1 MRKTDLNKYVG
12 APETGRAAS
21 ASNAVRIAL
30 KGLYSVIA
38 VLAVA
43 GVIVLVF
50 LTSFILGFR
59 NESIKMDLNNLKL
72 NYTSFI
78 YVNDDSGQ
86 PVEYQRLY
94 SSENRIWVDYDKI
107 PRNMKNAM
115 VAIEDKRFME
125 HNGVDWIR
133 TAGAVTT
140 LVTKGGSYGGSTI
153 TQQLVKNITG
163 DNEVSLTRKV
173 KEIFRA
179 VNLDSRYSKEQILE
193 AYLNVVNY
201 GSGCQG
207 VQAAANLY
215 FGKDISQASLAECA
229 SIAAITQNP
238 YKYNPLNFPENNK
251 TRQRLVL
258 GEMLN
263 QQMISQDEY
272 NSAMEESNHM
282 VFVGRKD
289 ENVVNDSPVWN
300 WYIDA
305 MFEDIVEDLQTTQGI
320 SKDKAVY
327 MMYHG
332 GLKIYCAMDQKAQ
345 NAAEEVV
352 SGDNMPSDPKIQL
365 GYYMMDYNG
374 RVLATVGRRGEK
386 AGNRL
391 LSYATDQRQP
401 GSSIKPIASYGP
413 AVDMGVINYSSILP
427 DEPVDNYF
435 AGGKPG
441 PNNWY
446 KKFYGPITVQRALEI
461 SSNAAAAQLVKRI
474 SPTTSYRFLTDQL
487 HFTHLNPKTDSV
499 QIAAMAI
506 GGMNGGVTVKEM
518 TAAYQMFG
526 NGGQYNKPYT
536 YYYVEDHDGNVILD
550 NRQNTGTQVIKSTT
564 STIMN
569 RLLRNV
575 VYGSE
580 GTGGGAAVSGWE
592 VFGKTGTTDE
602 DKDSWFVGGTPYA
615 VAGIWTGY
623 ETPKSLSY
631 GQKENYTKWAAKIW
645 RNIMAKYLDGKKKLY
660 FRYDSN
666 VVSATFRTDNG
677 KLSGADVGAPTKT
690 GWYERGNMPEV
701 DTSPP
706 VSSSPASDILS
717 EPEQPEQ
724 SEPENSQWETSHPS
738 NPETSSKPGGEN
750 SSPASSRPS
759 SSHSQGNGNGNG
771 NENGNGNG
779 DEHGPG
785 QDDNGL
791 WVPPDTEIRPGG

>member
-21 ASNAVRIAL
+21 ASITARIAL
-30 KGLYSVIA
+30 KGLYSIIA

-50 LTSFILGFR
+50 MTSFILSFR

-107 PRNMKNAM
+107 PKNMKNAM

-163 DNEVSLTRKV
+163 EGEVSLTRKV

-179 VNLDSRYSKEQILE
+179 INLDSRYSKEQILE

-251 TRQRLVL
+251 TRQQLVL
-258 GEMLN
+258 SEMLS

-282 VFVGRKD
+282 VFVGNQD
-289 ENVVNDSPVWN
+289 ENVVNDTPVWN

-352 SGDNMPSDPKIQL
+352 ASDNMPADQKIQL
-365 GYYMMDYNG
+365 GYFMMDYNG

-386 AGNRL
+386 TGNRL
-391 LSYATDQRQP
+391 LSYATDSQRQP

-413 AVDMGVINYSSILP
+413 AVDMGVLNYSSILP

-446 KKFYGPITVQRALEI
+446 KKFYGDITVQRALEI
-461 SSNAAAAQLVKRI
+461 SSNAAAAQLVKMI
-474 SPTTSYRFLTDQL
+474 SPITSYRFLTDQL

-526 NGGQYNKPYT
+526 NGGQYHKPYT

-550 NRQNTGTQVIKSTT
+550 NRQSTGTQVIKSTT
-564 STIMN
+564 ATIMN

-645 RNIMAKYLDGKKKLY
+645 RNIMAKYLDGKKKTY
-660 FRYDSN
+660 FQYDSN

-677 KLSGADVGAPTKT
+677 KLSGADVGVPTKT

-706 VSSSPASDILS
+706 VSSSAASDILS
-717 EPEQPEQ
+717 EPEQ
-724 SEPENSQWETSHPS
+724 SEPESSQWETSHPS
-738 NPETSSKPGGEN
+738 ASETSSKPDWEN

-771 NENGNGNG
+771 NGNENGNG
-779 DEHGPG
+779 PG
-785 QDDNGL
+785 QDGNGL
-791 WVPPDTEIRPGG
+791 WVPPDTEIRP

>member
-12 APETGRAAS
+12 APNTNRSTS
-21 ASNAVRIAL
+21 ASIAARIAVRGVGSIM
-30 KGLYSVIA
+30 A

-50 LTSFILGFR
+50 LISFVMSFR

-78 YVNDDSGQ
+78 YVNNESDQ

-107 PRNMKNAM
+107 PKNMKNAM

-125 HNGVDWIR
+125 HNGVDWRR

-215 FGKDISQASLAECA
+215 FDKDISQATLAECA
-229 SIAAITQNP
+229 SVAAITQNP
-238 YKYNPLNFPENNK
+238 YKYNPLNFPQNNK
-251 TRQRLVL
+251 TRQQIVL
-258 GEMLN
+258 KEMLD

-282 VFVGRKD
+282 VFVGNKN
-289 ENVVNDSPVWN
+289 ENVVNDTPVWN
-300 WYIDA
+300 WYVDA
-305 MFEDIVEDLQTTQGI
+305 MFEDIVEDLQATQGI
-320 SKDKAVY
+320 SKEKAVY

-332 GLKIYCAMDQKAQ
+332 GLKIYSAMDPKAQ
-345 NAAEEVV
+345 RVAEEVV
-352 SGDNMPSDPKIQL
+352 SGNNMPSDKKIQL

-386 AGNRL
+386 TGNRL
-391 LSYATDQRQP
+391 LSYATDSQRQP
-401 GSSIKPIASYGP
+401 GSAIKPIASYGP
-413 AVDMGVINYSSILP
+413 AIDMGFINYSSILP

-435 AGGKPG
+435 APGKPG

-446 KKFYGPITVQRALEI
+446 RKFYGPMTVQRALEI
-461 SSNAAAAQLVKRI
+461 SSNAAAARLVKKI
-474 SPTTSYRFLTDQL
+474 TPNVSYRFLTEQL

-499 QIAAMAI
+499 QISAMAI

-526 NGGQYNKPYT
+526 NGGKYFKPFT

-550 NRQNTGTQVIKSTT
+550 NRQNSGTQVIKSSTA
-564 STIMN
+564 TIMN
-569 RLLRNV
+569 RVLRTV

-592 VFGKTGTTDE
+592 VFGKTGTTDD
-602 DKDSWFVGGTPYA
+602 DKDSWFVGGTA
-615 VAGIWTGY
+615 QCVAGIWTGY
-623 ETPKSLSY
+623 ETPKSLSHN
-631 GQKENYTKWAAKIW
+631 QKENYTRYATKIW
-645 RNIMAKYLDGKKKLY
+645 KNIMTQYLAGMKKVS
-660 FRYDSN
+660 FPTDSN

-677 KLSGADVGAPTKT
+677 KLSGANVGVATKT
-690 GWYERGNMPEV
+690 GWYERGNMPEM

-706 VSSSPASDILS
+706 INSEVNSEVIS
-717 EPEQPEQ
+717 EPEN
-724 SEPENSQWETSHPS
+724 SEPENSQGESQEEST
-738 NPETSSKPGGEN
+738 PETSSKPDGE
-750 SSPASSRPS
+750 SSKPSKPENPHTSASS
-759 SSHSQGNGNGNG
+759 SQSPV
-771 NENGNGNG
+771 NENR
-779 DEHGPG
+779 PG
-785 QDDNGL
+785 QDNNGL
-791 WVPPDTEIRPGG
+791 WVPPETEVRPGA

>member
-12 APETGRAAS
+12 APDTSRAGS
-21 ASNAVRIAL
+21 ASIAVRIAAR
-30 KGLYSVIA
+30 GVSSIVA

-43 GVIVLVF
+43 GVIVLFF
-50 LTSFILGFR
+50 LISFVMSFR

-78 YVNDDSGQ
+78 YVNNESDQ

-107 PRNMKNAM
+107 PQNMKNAM

-125 HNGVDWIR
+125 HNGVDWRR

-140 LVTKGGSYGGSTI
+140 LFTKGGSYGGSTI

-215 FGKDISQASLAECA
+215 FDKEISQATLAECA

-238 YKYNPLNFPENNK
+238 YKYNPLNFPQNNK
-251 TRQRLVL
+251 TRQQIVL
-258 GEMLN
+258 KEMLD

-272 NSAMEESNHM
+272 NTAMEESNHM
-282 VFVGRKD
+282 VFVGNKN

-300 WYIDA
+300 WYVDA
-305 MFEDIVEDLQTTQGI
+305 MFEDIVEDLQATQGI
-320 SKDKAVY
+320 SKEKAVY

-332 GLKIYCAMDQKAQ
+332 GLKIYSAMDPKAQ
-345 NAAEEVV
+345 RVAEEVV
-352 SGDNMPSDPKIQL
+352 SGNGMPSDKKIQL

-374 RVLATVGRRGEK
+374 RVLATIGRRGEK
-386 AGNRL
+386 TGNRL
-391 LSYATDQRQP
+391 LSYATDSQRQP

-413 AVDMGVINYSSILP
+413 AIDMGVINYSTILP

-435 AGGKPG
+435 GPGKPG

-446 KKFYGPITVQRALEI
+446 RKFYGSITVQRALEI
-461 SSNAAAAQLVKRI
+461 SSNAAAARLVKKI
-474 SPTTSYRFLTDQL
+474 TPSVSYRFLTEQL
-487 HFTHLNPKTDSV
+487 GFTHLNPKTDSV
-499 QIAAMAI
+499 QISAMAI

-526 NGGQYNKPYT
+526 NGGQYFKPFT

-550 NRQNTGTQVIKSTT
+550 NRQNAGTQVIKSSTA
-564 STIMN
+564 TIMN
-569 RLLRNV
+569 RVLRTV

-602 DKDSWFVGGTPYA
+602 DKDSWFVGGTA
-615 VAGIWTGY
+615 QCVAGIWTGY
-623 ETPKSLSY
+623 ETPKSLSHN
-631 GQKENYTKWAAKIW
+631 QKENYTRYATKIW
-645 RNIMAKYLDGKKKLY
+645 KSIMTQYLDGKKKVS
-660 FRYDSN
+660 FPTDSN

-677 KLSGADVGAPTKT
+677 KLSGANVGVATKT

-706 VSSSPASDILS
+706 LNSEVNSEVIS
-717 EPEQPEQ
+717 EPEN
-724 SEPENSQWETSHPS
+724 SEPENSQGESQEEPS
-738 NPETSSKPGGEN
+738 PGTSSKSEWEPSKPSKPEN
-750 SSPASSRPS
+750 PHSSAP
-759 SSHSQGNGNGNG
+759 SSHSPVDGNR
-771 NENGNGNG
+771 
-779 DEHGPG
+779 PG
-785 QDDNGL
+785 QDNNGL
-791 WVPPDTEIRPGG
+791 WVPPDT

>member
-12 APETGRAAS
+12 APDTSRAGS
-21 ASNAVRIAL
+21 ASIAARIAAR
-30 KGLYSVIA
+30 GVGSIVA

-50 LTSFILGFR
+50 LISFVMSFR

-78 YVNDDSGQ
+78 YVNNESDQ

-107 PRNMKNAM
+107 PKDMKNAM

-125 HNGVDWIR
+125 HNGVDWRR

-140 LVTKGGSYGGSTI
+140 LFTKGGSYGGSTI

-215 FGKDISQASLAECA
+215 FDKDISQATLAECA

-251 TRQRLVL
+251 NRQQVVL
-258 GEMLN
+258 KEMLD
-263 QQMISQDEY
+263 QQMISQDDY
-272 NSAMEESNHM
+272 NTAMGESNHM
-282 VFVGRKD
+282 VFVGNKN

-300 WYIDA
+300 WYVDA
-305 MFEDIVEDLQTTQGI
+305 MFEDIVEDLQATQGI
-320 SKDKAVY
+320 SKEKAVY

-332 GLKIYCAMDQKAQ
+332 GLKIYSAMDVKAQ
-345 NAAEEVV
+345 RVAEEVV
-352 SGDNMPSDPKIQL
+352 SGNGMPSDKKIQL

-374 RVLATVGRRGEK
+374 RVLATIGRRGEK
-386 AGNRL
+386 TGNRL
-391 LSYATDQRQP
+391 LSYATDSQRQP

-413 AVDMGVINYSSILP
+413 AIDMGVINYSSILP

-435 AGGKPG
+435 GPGKPG

-446 KKFYGPITVQRALEI
+446 RKFYGSITVQRALEI
-461 SSNAAAAQLVKRI
+461 SSNAAAARLVKQI
-474 SPTTSYRFLTDQL
+474 TPSVSYRFLTEQL

-499 QIAAMAI
+499 QISAMAI

-518 TAAYQMFG
+518 TAAYQMYG
-526 NGGQYNKPYT
+526 NGGKYFKPFT

-550 NRQNTGTQVIKSTT
+550 NRQNAGTQVIKSSTA
-564 STIMN
+564 TIMN
-569 RLLRNV
+569 RVLRTV

-602 DKDSWFVGGTPYA
+602 DKDSWFVGGTA
-615 VAGIWTGY
+615 QCVAGIWTGY

-631 GQKENYTKWAAKIW
+631 NQKENYTRYATKIW
-645 RNIMAKYLDGKKKLY
+645 KSIMTQYLDGKKKVS
-660 FRYDSN
+660 FPTDSN

-677 KLSGADVGAPTKT
+677 KLSGANVGVATKT

-706 VSSSPASDILS
+706 LNS
-717 EPEQPEQ
+717 EVTSEVI
-724 SEPENSQWETSHPS
+724 SEPENSEPDNSQGESQEES
-738 NPETSSKPGGEN
+738 SPETSSEPEWEPSKPSKPEN
-750 SSPASSRPS
+750 PHSSTAPS
-759 SSHSQGNGNGNG
+759 SHTPVNGN
-771 NENGNGNG
+771 
-779 DEHGPG
+779 HPG
-785 QDDNGL
+785 QDNNGL
-791 WVPPDTEIRPGG
+791 WVPPDT

>member
-12 APETGRAAS
+12 APDTSRAGS
-21 ASNAVRIAL
+21 ASIAVRIAAR
-30 KGLYSVIA
+30 GVGSIVA

-43 GVIVLVF
+43 GVIVLFF
-50 LTSFILGFR
+50 LISFVMSFR

-78 YVNDDSGQ
+78 YVNNESDQ

-107 PRNMKNAM
+107 PQNMKNAM

-125 HNGVDWIR
+125 HNGVDWRR

-140 LVTKGGSYGGSTI
+140 LFTKGGSYGGSTI

-215 FGKDISQASLAECA
+215 FDKEISQATLAECA

-238 YKYNPLNFPENNK
+238 YKYNPLNFPQNNK
-251 TRQRLVL
+251 TRQQIVL
-258 GEMLN
+258 KEMLD

-272 NSAMEESNHM
+272 NTAMEESNHM
-282 VFVGRKD
+282 VFVGNKN

-300 WYIDA
+300 WYVDA
-305 MFEDIVEDLQTTQGI
+305 MFEDIVEDLQATQGI
-320 SKDKAVY
+320 SKEKAVY

-332 GLKIYCAMDQKAQ
+332 GLKIYSAMDPKAQ
-345 NAAEEVV
+345 RVAEEVV
-352 SGDNMPSDPKIQL
+352 SGNGMPSDKKIQL

-374 RVLATVGRRGEK
+374 RVLATIGRRGEK
-386 AGNRL
+386 TGNRL
-391 LSYATDQRQP
+391 LSYATDSQRQP

-413 AVDMGVINYSSILP
+413 AIDMGVINYSTILP

-435 AGGKPG
+435 GPGKPG

-446 KKFYGPITVQRALEI
+446 RKFYGSITVQRALEI
-461 SSNAAAAQLVKRI
+461 SSNAAAARLVKKI
-474 SPTTSYRFLTDQL
+474 TPSVSYRFLTEQL
-487 HFTHLNPKTDSV
+487 GFTHLNPKTDSV
-499 QIAAMAI
+499 QISAMAI

-526 NGGQYNKPYT
+526 NGGQYFKPFT

-550 NRQNTGTQVIKSTT
+550 NRQNAGTQVIKSSTA
-564 STIMN
+564 TIMN
-569 RLLRNV
+569 RVLRTV

-602 DKDSWFVGGTPYA
+602 DKDSWFVGGTA
-615 VAGIWTGY
+615 QCVAGIWTGY
-623 ETPKSLSY
+623 ETPKSLSHN
-631 GQKENYTKWAAKIW
+631 QKENYTRYATKIW
-645 RNIMAKYLDGKKKLY
+645 KSIMTQYLDGKKKVS
-660 FRYDSN
+660 FPTDSN

-677 KLSGADVGAPTKT
+677 KLSGANVGVATKT

-706 VSSSPASDILS
+706 LNSEVNSEVIS
-717 EPEQPEQ
+717 EPEN
-724 SEPENSQWETSHPS
+724 SEPENSQGESQEEPS
-738 NPETSSKPGGEN
+738 PGTSSKSEWEPSKPSKPEN
-750 SSPASSRPS
+750 PHSSAP
-759 SSHSQGNGNGNG
+759 SSHSPVDGNR
-771 NENGNGNG
+771 
-779 DEHGPG
+779 PG
-785 QDDNGL
+785 QDNNGL
-791 WVPPDTEIRPGG
+791 WVPPDT

>member
-21 ASNAVRIAL
+21 ASITARIAL
-30 KGLYSVIA
+30 KGLYSIIA

-50 LTSFILGFR
+50 MTSFILSFR

-107 PRNMKNAM
+107 PKNMKNAM

-163 DNEVSLTRKV
+163 EGEVSLTRKV

-179 VNLDSRYSKEQILE
+179 INLDSRYSKEQILE

-251 TRQRLVL
+251 TRQQLVL
-258 GEMLN
+258 SEMLS

-282 VFVGRKD
+282 VFVGNQD
-289 ENVVNDSPVWN
+289 ENVVNDTPVWN

-352 SGDNMPSDPKIQL
+352 ASDNMPADQKIQL
-365 GYYMMDYNG
+365 GYFMMDYNG

-386 AGNRL
+386 TGNRL
-391 LSYATDQRQP
+391 LSYATDSQRQP

-413 AVDMGVINYSSILP
+413 AVDMGVLNYSSILP

-446 KKFYGPITVQRALEI
+446 KKFYGDITVQRALEI
-461 SSNAAAAQLVKRI
+461 SSNAAAAQLVKMI
-474 SPTTSYRFLTDQL
+474 SPITSYRFLTDQL

-526 NGGQYNKPYT
+526 NGGQYHKPYT

-550 NRQNTGTQVIKSTT
+550 NRQSTGTQVIKSTT
-564 STIMN
+564 ATIMN

-623 ETPKSLSY
+623 EMPKSLSY

-645 RNIMAKYLDGKKKLY
+645 RNIMAKYLDGKKKTY
-660 FRYDSN
+660 FQYDSN

-677 KLSGADVGAPTKT
+677 KLSGADVGVPTKT

-706 VSSSPASDILS
+706 VSSSTASDILS
-717 EPEQPEQ
+717 EPEQ

-738 NPETSSKPGGEN
+738 ASETSSKPDWEN

-771 NENGNGNG
+771 NGN
-779 DEHGPG
+779 GPG
-785 QDDNGL
+785 QDGNGL
-791 WVPPDTEIRPGG
+791 WVPPDTEIRP

>member
-21 ASNAVRIAL
+21 ASITARIAL
-30 KGLYSVIA
+30 KGLYSIIA

-50 LTSFILGFR
+50 MTSFILSFR

-107 PRNMKNAM
+107 PKNMKNAM

-163 DNEVSLTRKV
+163 EGEVSLTRKV

-179 VNLDSRYSKEQILE
+179 INLDSRYSKEQILE

-251 TRQRLVL
+251 TRQQLVL
-258 GEMLN
+258 SEMLN

-282 VFVGRKD
+282 VFVGNQN
-289 ENVVNDSPVWN
+289 ENVVNDTPVWN

-352 SGDNMPSDPKIQL
+352 SSDNMPADQKIQL
-365 GYYMMDYNG
+365 GYFMMDYNG

-386 AGNRL
+386 TGNRL
-391 LSYATDQRQP
+391 LSYATDSQRQP

-413 AVDMGVINYSSILP
+413 AVDMGVLNYSSILP

-446 KKFYGPITVQRALEI
+446 KKFYGDITVQRALEI
-461 SSNAAAAQLVKRI
+461 SSNAAAAQLVKMI
-474 SPTTSYRFLTDQL
+474 SPITSYRFLTDQL

-518 TAAYQMFG
+518 TAAYQIFG
-526 NGGQYNKPYT
+526 NGGQYHKPYT

-550 NRQNTGTQVIKSTT
+550 NRQSTGTQVIKSTT

-645 RNIMAKYLDGKKKLY
+645 RNIMAKYLDGKKKTY
-660 FRYDSN
+660 FQYDSN

-677 KLSGADVGAPTKT
+677 KLSGADVGVPTKT

-706 VSSSPASDILS
+706 VSSSTASDILS
-717 EPEQPEQ
+717 EPEQ

-738 NPETSSKPGGEN
+738 TSETSSKPDWEN

-771 NENGNGNG
+771 N
-779 DEHGPG
+779 GPG
-785 QDDNGL
+785 QDGNGL
-791 WVPPDTEIRPGG
+791 WVPPDTEIRP

>member
-12 APETGRAAS
+12 APDTSRAGS
-21 ASNAVRIAL
+21 ASIAARIAAR
-30 KGLYSVIA
+30 GVGSIVA

-50 LTSFILGFR
+50 LISFVLSFR

-78 YVNDDSGQ
+78 YVNNESNE

-107 PRNMKNAM
+107 PQNMKNAM

-125 HNGVDWIR
+125 HNGVDWRR

-140 LVTKGGSYGGSTI
+140 LFTKGGSYGGSTI

-215 FGKDISQASLAECA
+215 FDKEISQATLAECA

-251 TRQRLVL
+251 TRQQIVL
-258 GEMLN
+258 KEMLD

-272 NSAMEESNHM
+272 NTAMEESNHM
-282 VFVGRKD
+282 VFVGNKN

-300 WYIDA
+300 WYVDA
-305 MFEDIVEDLQTTQGI
+305 MFEDIVEDLQATQGI
-320 SKDKAVY
+320 SKEKAVY

-332 GLKIYCAMDQKAQ
+332 GLKIYSAMDPKAQ
-345 NAAEEVV
+345 RVAEEVV
-352 SGDNMPSDPKIQL
+352 SGNGMPSDKKIQL

-374 RVLATVGRRGEK
+374 RVLATIGRRGEK
-386 AGNRL
+386 TGNRL
-391 LSYATDQRQP
+391 LSYATDSQRQP

-413 AVDMGVINYSSILP
+413 AIDMGVINYSSILP

-435 AGGKPG
+435 APGKPG

-446 KKFYGPITVQRALEI
+446 RKFYGPITVQRALEI
-461 SSNAAAAQLVKRI
+461 SSNAAAARLVKKI
-474 SPTTSYRFLTDQL
+474 TPSVSYRFLTEQL
-487 HFTHLNPKTDSV
+487 GFTHLNPKTDSV
-499 QIAAMAI
+499 QISAMAI

-518 TAAYQMFG
+518 TSAYQMFG
-526 NGGQYNKPYT
+526 NGGKYFKPFT

-550 NRQNTGTQVIKSTT
+550 NRQNAGTQVIKSSTA
-564 STIMN
+564 TIMN
-569 RLLRNV
+569 RVLRTV

-580 GTGGGAAVSGWE
+580 GTGGAAAISGWE

-602 DKDSWFVGGTPYA
+602 DKDSWFVGGTA
-615 VAGIWTGY
+615 QCVAGIWTGY

-631 GQKENYTKWAAKIW
+631 NQKENYTRYATKIW
-645 RNIMAKYLDGKKKLY
+645 KSIMSQYLDGKKKVS
-660 FRYDSN
+660 FPSDSN

-677 KLSGADVGAPTKT
+677 KLSGANVGVATKT

-706 VSSSPASDILS
+706 LNS
-717 EPEQPEQ
+717 EVNSEAI
-724 SEPENSQWETSHPS
+724 SEPENSVPENSQGESQEES
-738 NPETSSKPGGEN
+738 SSETSSKPDWEPSKPSKPEN
-750 SSPASSRPS
+750 PHSSAPS
-759 SSHSQGNGNGNG
+759 SHTPVNGN
-771 NENGNGNG
+771 
-779 DEHGPG
+779 HPG
-785 QDDNGL
+785 QDNNGL
-791 WVPPDTEIRPGG
+791 WVPPDTEVPNGGA

>member
-12 APETGRAAS
+12 APDTSRAGS
-21 ASNAVRIAL
+21 ASIAVRIAAR
-30 KGLYSVIA
+30 GVGSIVA

-43 GVIVLVF
+43 GVIVLFF
-50 LTSFILGFR
+50 LISFVMSFR

-78 YVNDDSGQ
+78 YVNNESDQ

-107 PRNMKNAM
+107 PQNMKNAM

-125 HNGVDWIR
+125 HNGVDWRR

-140 LVTKGGSYGGSTI
+140 LFTKGGSYGGSTI

-215 FGKDISQASLAECA
+215 FDKEISQATLAECA

-238 YKYNPLNFPENNK
+238 YKYNPLNFPQNNK
-251 TRQRLVL
+251 TRQQIVL
-258 GEMLN
+258 KEMLD

-272 NSAMEESNHM
+272 NTAMEETNHM
-282 VFVGRKD
+282 VFVGNKN

-300 WYIDA
+300 WYVDA
-305 MFEDIVEDLQTTQGI
+305 MFEDIVEDLQATQGI
-320 SKDKAVY
+320 SKEKAVY

-332 GLKIYCAMDQKAQ
+332 GLKIYSAMDPKAQ
-345 NAAEEVV
+345 RVAEEVV
-352 SGDNMPSDPKIQL
+352 SGNGMPSDKKIQL

-374 RVLATVGRRGEK
+374 RVLATIGRRGEK
-386 AGNRL
+386 TGNRL
-391 LSYATDQRQP
+391 LSYATDSQRQP

-413 AVDMGVINYSSILP
+413 AIDMGVINYSTILP

-435 AGGKPG
+435 GPGKPG

-446 KKFYGPITVQRALEI
+446 RKFYGSITVQRALEI
-461 SSNAAAAQLVKRI
+461 SSNAAAARLVKKI
-474 SPTTSYRFLTDQL
+474 TPSVSYRFLTEQL
-487 HFTHLNPKTDSV
+487 GFTHLNPKTDSV
-499 QIAAMAI
+499 QISAMAI

-526 NGGQYNKPYT
+526 NGGQYFKPFT

-550 NRQNTGTQVIKSTT
+550 NRQNAGTQVIKSSTA
-564 STIMN
+564 TIMN
-569 RLLRNV
+569 RVLRTV

-602 DKDSWFVGGTPYA
+602 DKDSWFVGGTA
-615 VAGIWTGY
+615 QCVAGIWTGY
-623 ETPKSLSY
+623 ETPKSLSHN
-631 GQKENYTKWAAKIW
+631 QKENYTRYATKIW
-645 RNIMAKYLDGKKKLY
+645 KSIMTQYLDGKKKVS
-660 FRYDSN
+660 FPTDSN

-677 KLSGADVGAPTKT
+677 KLSGANVGVATKT

-706 VSSSPASDILS
+706 LNS
-717 EPEQPEQ
+717 EVNSEVI
-724 SEPENSQWETSHPS
+724 SEPENSKPENSQGESQEEPS
-738 NPETSSKPGGEN
+738 PGTSSKSEWEPSKPSKPEN
-750 SSPASSRPS
+750 PHSSAP
-759 SSHSQGNGNGNG
+759 SSHSPVDGNR
-771 NENGNGNG
+771 
-779 DEHGPG
+779 PG
-785 QDDNGL
+785 QDNNGL
-791 WVPPDTEIRPGG
+791 WVPPDT

>member
-12 APETGRAAS
+12 APDTSRAGS
-21 ASNAVRIAL
+21 ASIAVRIAAR
-30 KGLYSVIA
+30 GVGSIVA

-43 GVIVLVF
+43 GVIVLFF
-50 LTSFILGFR
+50 LISFVMSFR

-78 YVNDDSGQ
+78 YVNNESDQ

-107 PRNMKNAM
+107 PQNMKNAM

-125 HNGVDWIR
+125 HNGVDWRR

-140 LVTKGGSYGGSTI
+140 LFTKGGSYGGSTI

-215 FGKDISQASLAECA
+215 FDKEISQATLAECA

-238 YKYNPLNFPENNK
+238 YKYNPLNFPQNNK
-251 TRQRLVL
+251 IRQQIVL
-258 GEMLN
+258 KEMLD

-272 NSAMEESNHM
+272 NTAMEESNHM
-282 VFVGRKD
+282 VFVGNKN

-300 WYIDA
+300 WYVDA
-305 MFEDIVEDLQTTQGI
+305 MFEDIVEDLQATQGI
-320 SKDKAVY
+320 SKEKAVY

-332 GLKIYCAMDQKAQ
+332 GLKIYSAMDPKAQ
-345 NAAEEVV
+345 RVAEEVV
-352 SGDNMPSDPKIQL
+352 SGNGMPSDKKIQL

-374 RVLATVGRRGEK
+374 RVLATIGRRGEK
-386 AGNRL
+386 TGNRL
-391 LSYATDQRQP
+391 LSYATDSQRQP

-413 AVDMGVINYSSILP
+413 AIDMGVINYSTILP

-435 AGGKPG
+435 GPGKPG

-446 KKFYGPITVQRALEI
+446 RKFYGSITVQRALEI
-461 SSNAAAAQLVKRI
+461 SSNAAAARLVKKI
-474 SPTTSYRFLTDQL
+474 TPSVSYRFLTEQL
-487 HFTHLNPKTDSV
+487 GFTHLNPKTDSV
-499 QIAAMAI
+499 QISAMAI

-526 NGGQYNKPYT
+526 NGGQYFKPFT

-550 NRQNTGTQVIKSTT
+550 NRQNAGTQVIKSSTA
-564 STIMN
+564 TIMN
-569 RLLRNV
+569 RVLRTV

-602 DKDSWFVGGTPYA
+602 DKDSWFVGGTA
-615 VAGIWTGY
+615 QCVAGIWTGY
-623 ETPKSLSY
+623 ETPKSLSHN
-631 GQKENYTKWAAKIW
+631 QKENYTRYATKIW
-645 RNIMAKYLDGKKKLY
+645 KSIMTQYLDGKKKVS
-660 FRYDSN
+660 FPTDSN

-677 KLSGADVGAPTKT
+677 KLSGANVGVATKT

-706 VSSSPASDILS
+706 LNSEVNSEVIS
-717 EPEQPEQ
+717 EPEN
-724 SEPENSQWETSHPS
+724 SEPENSQGESQEEPS
-738 NPETSSKPGGEN
+738 PGTSSKSEWEPSKPSKPEN
-750 SSPASSRPS
+750 PHSSAP
-759 SSHSQGNGNGNG
+759 SSHSPVDGNR
-771 NENGNGNG
+771 
-779 DEHGPG
+779 PG
-785 QDDNGL
+785 QDNNGL
-791 WVPPDTEIRPGG
+791 WVPPDT

>member
-1 MRKTDLNKYVG
+1 MRKTDLNKFVG
-12 APETGRAAS
+12 AQDTGSAAS
-21 ASNAVRIAL
+21 ASMAGRIAL
-30 KGLYSVIA
+30 KGLSSIIA

-50 LTSFILGFR
+50 LISFIMSFR
-59 NESIKMDLNNLKL
+59 SESIKMDLNNLKL

-78 YVNDDSGQ
+78 YVNDDAGQ

-107 PRNMKNAM
+107 PQNMKNAM
-115 VAIEDKRFME
+115 IAIEDKRFME
-125 HNGVDWIR
+125 HNGVDWRR

-140 LVTKGGSYGGSTI
+140 LFTKGGSYGGSTI

-179 VNLDSRYSKEQILE
+179 INLDSRYSKEQILE

-215 FGKDISQASLAECA
+215 FGKEISQASLAECA

-251 TRQRLVL
+251 ERQRVVL
-258 GEMLN
+258 GEMLD

-272 NSAMEESNHM
+272 NSAIKESNNM
-282 VFVGRKD
+282 VFVGSKN

-300 WYIDA
+300 WYTDA

-320 SKDKAVY
+320 SKEKAVY

-332 GLKIYCAMDQKAQ
+332 GLKIYSAMDQKAQ
-345 NAAEEVV
+345 QTAEEVI
-352 SGDNMPSDPKIQL
+352 SGDNMPSDQKIQL
-365 GYYMMDYNG
+365 GYLMMDYTG

-386 AGNRL
+386 TGNRL
-391 LSYATDQRQP
+391 LSYATDSQRQP

-413 AVDMGVINYSSILP
+413 AVDMGVIHYSSILP

-435 AGGKPG
+435 GSGKPG

-446 KKFYGPITVQRALEI
+446 KKFYGSITVQRALEI
-461 SSNAAAAQLVKRI
+461 SSNAAAAQLVKKI
-474 SPTTSYRFLTDQL
+474 SPAASYRFLTDQL

-499 QIAAMAI
+499 QVSAMAI

-526 NGGQYNKPYT
+526 NGGQYYKPYT

-631 GQKENYTKWAAKIW
+631 HQKENNTKWAAKIW
-645 RNIMAKYLDGKKKLY
+645 RNIMTKYLDGKKKIY
-660 FRYDSN
+660 FQYDSN

-677 KLSGADVGAPTKT
+677 RLSGADVGVTTKT

-706 VSSSPASDILS
+706 VASSTASDILS
-717 EPEQPEQ
+717 EPEQ
-724 SEPENSQWETSHPS
+724 SDPENSQGETSHQS
-738 NPETSSKPGGEN
+738 TPETSSKPEEN
-750 SSPASSRPS
+750 SSPASSHSPPS
-759 SSHSQGNGNGNG
+759 SSHSQGNGNGNT
-771 NENGNGNG
+771 
-779 DEHGPG
+779 PG
-785 QDDNGL
+785 QDGNGL
-791 WVPPDTEIRPGG
+791 WVPPDTEVRPGA

>member
-12 APETGRAAS
+12 APDTSRAGS
-21 ASNAVRIAL
+21 ASIAARIAAR
-30 KGLYSVIA
+30 GVGSIVA

-50 LTSFILGFR
+50 LISFVMSFR

-78 YVNDDSGQ
+78 YVNNESDQ

-107 PRNMKNAM
+107 PKDMKNAM

-125 HNGVDWIR
+125 HNGVDWRR

-140 LVTKGGSYGGSTI
+140 LFTKGGSYGGSTI

-215 FGKDISQASLAECA
+215 FDKDISQATLAECA

-251 TRQRLVL
+251 NRQQIVL
-258 GEMLN
+258 KEMLD

-272 NSAMEESNHM
+272 NTAMGDSNHM
-282 VFVGRKD
+282 VFVGNKN

-300 WYIDA
+300 WYVDA
-305 MFEDIVEDLQTTQGI
+305 MFEDIVEDLQATQGI
-320 SKDKAVY
+320 SKEKAVY

-332 GLKIYCAMDQKAQ
+332 GLKIYSAMDPKAQ
-345 NAAEEVV
+345 RVAEEVV
-352 SGDNMPSDPKIQL
+352 SGNGMPSDKKIQL

-374 RVLATVGRRGEK
+374 RVLATIGRRGEK
-386 AGNRL
+386 TGNRL
-391 LSYATDQRQP
+391 LSYATDSQRQP

-413 AVDMGVINYSSILP
+413 AIDMGVINYSSILP

-435 AGGKPG
+435 GPGKPG

-446 KKFYGPITVQRALEI
+446 RKFYGSITVQRALEI
-461 SSNAAAAQLVKRI
+461 SSNAAAARLVKKI
-474 SPTTSYRFLTDQL
+474 TPSVSYRFLTEQL

-499 QIAAMAI
+499 QISAMAI

-518 TAAYQMFG
+518 TAAYQMYG
-526 NGGQYNKPYT
+526 NGGKYFKPFT

-550 NRQNTGTQVIKSTT
+550 NRQNAGTQVIKSSTA
-564 STIMN
+564 TIMN
-569 RLLRNV
+569 RVLRTV

-602 DKDSWFVGGTPYA
+602 DKDSWFVGGTA
-615 VAGIWTGY
+615 QCVAGIWTGY

-631 GQKENYTKWAAKIW
+631 NQKENYTRYATKIW
-645 RNIMAKYLDGKKKLY
+645 KSIMTQYLDGKQKVS
-660 FRYDSN
+660 FPTDSN

-677 KLSGADVGAPTKT
+677 KLSGANVGVATKT

-706 VSSSPASDILS
+706 INSEVNSEVIS
-717 EPEQPEQ
+717 EPEN
-724 SEPENSQWETSHPS
+724 SEPENSQGESQEEST
-738 NPETSSKPGGEN
+738 PETSSKPDWEPSKPSKPEN
-750 SSPASSRPS
+750 PQSSAP
-759 SSHSQGNGNGNG
+759 SSHSPANGN
-771 NENGNGNG
+771 
-779 DEHGPG
+779 HPG
-785 QDDNGL
+785 QDNNGL
-791 WVPPDTEIRPGG
+791 WLPPDT

>member
-12 APETGRAAS
+12 APDTSRAGS
-21 ASNAVRIAL
+21 ASIAARIAAR
-30 KGLYSVIA
+30 GVGSIVA

-50 LTSFILGFR
+50 LISFVMSFR

-78 YVNDDSGQ
+78 YVNNESDQ

-107 PRNMKNAM
+107 PKDMKNAM

-125 HNGVDWIR
+125 HNGVDWRR

-140 LVTKGGSYGGSTI
+140 LFTKGGSYGGSTI

-215 FGKDISQASLAECA
+215 FDKDISQATLAECA

-251 TRQRLVL
+251 NRQQIVL
-258 GEMLN
+258 KEMLD

-272 NSAMEESNHM
+272 NTAMGDSNHM
-282 VFVGRKD
+282 VFVGNKN

-300 WYIDA
+300 WYVDA
-305 MFEDIVEDLQTTQGI
+305 MFEDIVEDLQATQGI
-320 SKDKAVY
+320 SKEKAVY

-332 GLKIYCAMDQKAQ
+332 GLKIYSAMDPKAQ
-345 NAAEEVV
+345 RVAEEVV
-352 SGDNMPSDPKIQL
+352 SGNGMPSDKKIQL

-374 RVLATVGRRGEK
+374 RVLATIGRRGEK
-386 AGNRL
+386 TGNRL
-391 LSYATDQRQP
+391 LSYATDSQRQP

-413 AVDMGVINYSSILP
+413 AIDMGVINYSSILP

-435 AGGKPG
+435 GPGKPG

-446 KKFYGPITVQRALEI
+446 RKFYGSITVQRALEI
-461 SSNAAAAQLVKRI
+461 SSNAAAARLVKKI
-474 SPTTSYRFLTDQL
+474 TPSVSYRFLTEQL

-499 QIAAMAI
+499 QISAMAI

-518 TAAYQMFG
+518 TAAYQMYG
-526 NGGQYNKPYT
+526 NGGKYFKPFT

-550 NRQNTGTQVIKSTT
+550 NRQNAGTQVIKSSTA
-564 STIMN
+564 TIMN
-569 RLLRNV
+569 RVLRTV

-602 DKDSWFVGGTPYA
+602 DKDSWFVGGTA
-615 VAGIWTGY
+615 QCVAGIWTGY

-631 GQKENYTKWAAKIW
+631 NQKENYTRYATKIW
-645 RNIMAKYLDGKKKLY
+645 KSIMTQYLDGKQKVS
-660 FRYDSN
+660 FPTDSN

-677 KLSGADVGAPTKT
+677 KLSGANVGVATKT

-706 VSSSPASDILS
+706 INSEVNSEVIS
-717 EPEQPEQ
+717 EPEN
-724 SEPENSQWETSHPS
+724 SEPENSQGESQEES
-738 NPETSSKPGGEN
+738 APETSSKQDWEPSKPSKPEN
-750 SSPASSRPS
+750 PQSSAP
-759 SSHSQGNGNGNG
+759 SSHSPANGN
-771 NENGNGNG
+771 
-779 DEHGPG
+779 HPG
-785 QDDNGL
+785 QDNNGL
-791 WVPPDTEIRPGG
+791 WLPPDT